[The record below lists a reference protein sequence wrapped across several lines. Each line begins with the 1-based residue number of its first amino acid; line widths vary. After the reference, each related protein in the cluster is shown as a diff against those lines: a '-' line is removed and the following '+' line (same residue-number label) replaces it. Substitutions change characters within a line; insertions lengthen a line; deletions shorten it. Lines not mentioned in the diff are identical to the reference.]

1 MLDGNFGYNSVD
13 DEIQNFIPKI
23 TVMGVG
29 GAGCNAVNNMIEQGI
44 DGVDFVVANTDAQ
57 SLMLSKAPRKVQLGK
72 QTTKGF
78 GAGSRPD
85 VGQKAAE
92 ESGSEISD
100 IIKNSNILFLTAGM
114 GGGTG
119 SGAMP
124 VIASL
129 AKEKGILTV
138 AIVTTPFE
146 FEGKKKEKIADEALK
161 KLIPN
166 VDSYIVLPNQNLY
179 SIVDKQ
185 MTFLNAFKV
194 SDNVLCEGVK
204 NITDLIRIPGTIN
217 LDFADIRAVME
228 GSGRTIIGTSICGGD
243 KRALKAVEGVL
254 LNPLLR
260 GNDVRGAKSVLVN
273 ITANPENLSLDE
285 PAEVMNTIRAAIDS
299 DDTNFYLGTC
309 FDAKMGDD
317 LKVAII
323 ATGLNKNES
332 NSYSHRSS
340 LSSYETEVSP
350 KLSSDDKV
358 RVAVPFSSAELEIGD
373 LIDEEEKPLP
383 ITDDTFEKD
392 PEVAIAE
399 LGADDFI
406 LENTT
411 KEEPFISSS
420 SFEDD
425 DNSFDAFLRNSDSS
439 SIDDFINREAEKM
452 KSSYETDLVAKKD
465 DDGDDEPTPPE
476 GGGNGKKKNN
486 PLSSFFDMMNEKK
499 EDNFFDDVDIF
510 SDDDVKL
517 SVDKDLEISASKKEV
532 KDEDDNVVFLAGSLD
547 DQKKE
552 SKQTDLME
560 MIKKME
566 ETLEIPAIF
575 KNGNK

>member
-358 RVAVPFSSAELEIGD
+358 RVAVPFSSSELEIGD

-510 SDDDVKL
+510 PDDDVKL